1 MFTVVRSVGRHVPA
15 VLSFAALGGLF
26 WWGHHTGWRL
36 AKPAAEAPQTATER
50 WCPEHHVPEAA
61 CLLCKKDVGK
71 AQAAQEP
78 DRHHREG
85 EEIRFAQVASVE
97 ALVKADIRVE
107 PVVMDR
113 IAPRVRVAA
122 ETAYPPTAVARLGSR
137 SDGVVREVLVE
148 LGAEVAPGA
157 VVAVVDATEVG
168 RAKSTLMQAL
178 AHCDLALGNAKRTRI
193 TAAAGVRTPAELQ
206 DVEARLRVAEVAV
219 FDAEQALRNLGL
231 TVNASTLAGLD
242 AAALAQRL
250 RRLGLPDSVQ
260 DGGSANLVPIH
271 AQRGGTVTE
280 IRAVAGEAV
289 EANTPIVVVADA
301 SALWLSLPVPPDRAA
316 RLAGGQE
323 VSFQTGHGVS
333 ATGTVAVVGLAADP
347 HTRLVPVWAKI
358 GNADRRL
365 RVGQFGT
372 ATITTGAMTTSAIVP
387 TGAIQFDGDQP
398 YVFVRRSE
406 TVFRSLPVRI
416 LARDGVRVAVDRL
429 ADGDQVAVSSTGIL
443 FSATFPERMGA
454 GCTDD

>member
-1 MFTVVRSVGRHVPA
+1 MSTAVRSLGRHAPA
-15 VLSFAALGGLF
+15 ILSFAVLGGLF

-36 AKPAAEAPQTATER
+36 AKPVAEAPHTATEH

-61 CLLCKKDVGK
+61 CMLCKKDVGK

-78 DRHHREG
+78 ERHRREG
-85 EEIRFAQVASVE
+85 EEIRFAQVASAEALAKAGIQVE
-97 ALVKADIRVE
+97 AVA
-107 PVVMDR
+107 MDS

-122 ETAYPPTAVARLGSR
+122 ETTYPPTAVARLGCR
-137 SDGVVREVLVE
+137 SDGVVREVLVV

-157 VVAVVDATEVG
+157 VVALVDATEVG
-168 RAKSTLMQAL
+168 RAKSALMQAL
-178 AHCDLALGNAKRTRI
+178 ANHDLALGNAKRARI
-193 TAAAGVRTPAELQ
+193 TAASGVRTAAELQ
-206 DVEARLRVAEVAV
+206 DVEAKLRVAEVAV

-231 TVNASTLAGLD
+231 TVDASTLAGLD
-242 AAALAQRL
+242 AAALSQRL
-250 RRLGLPDSVQ
+250 RRLGLPDAVE

-316 RLAGGQE
+316 RIAAGQE
-323 VSFQTGHGVS
+323 VAFQAGNGVS
-333 ATGTVAVVGLAADP
+333 ATGTVAVVGQAADP
-347 HTRLVPVWAKI
+347 LTRLVPVWATI
-358 GNADRRL
+358 ANADRRL
-365 RVGQFGT
+365 RVGQFGA
-372 ATITTGAMTTSAIVP
+372 ATITTGAATTSAIVP
-387 TGAIQFDGDQP
+387 TGAIQFDGAQP

-416 LARDGVRVAVDRL
+416 LARDGDRVAVDRL
-429 ADGDQVAVSSTGIL
+429 ADGDQVAVSGTGIL